1 MYCSSCG
8 TEVTRELRYCNRCG
22 ANLANLNQTSALP
35 EQPVRQINLT
45 VPTISIAVMVIIG
58 LIIIFSSIADL
69 ARKDVNPVAL
79 TWMVIGGLA
88 AIVGVAA
95 LLMHQWT
102 QLAGVIK
109 QKEPRASSK
118 KSIDSEHAP
127 AQLPSFRSEPVSSVT
142 DHTTRT
148 FDPVKARK
156 S

>member
-22 ANLANLNQTSALP
+22 ANLNPSPSLP
-35 EQPVRQINLT
+35 EQPVRQVNLT
-45 VPTISIAVMVIIG
+45 VPTISIAAMVIIG
-58 LIIIFSSIADL
+58 LIIIFASIADL
-69 ARKDVNPVAL
+69 ARKDINPVAL

-95 LLMHQWT
+95 LLMRQWT
-102 QLAGVIK
+102 QLAGVVK
-109 QKEPRASSK
+109 QKEPRASRN
-118 KSIDSEHAP
+118 KSADEASAP
-127 AQLPSFRSEPVSSVT
+127 SQLPPFRSEPVSSVT

>member
-22 ANLANLNQTSALP
+22 ANLNQPSAALP
-35 EQPVRQINLT
+35 EQPVRQVNLT

-58 LIIIFSSIADL
+58 IIVIFASIADL
-69 ARKDVNPVAL
+69 ARKDINPAAL

-95 LLMHQWT
+95 LLMRQWT

-109 QKEPRASSK
+109 QKEPRGSSK
-118 KSIDSEHAP
+118 KAADNEYAP
-127 AQLPSFRSEPVSSVT
+127 AQLPPFRSEPVSSVT

-148 FDPVKARK
+148 FDPAKVRK

>member
-22 ANLANLNQTSALP
+22 ANLNQPSAALP
-35 EQPVRQINLT
+35 EQPMRQVNLT

-58 LIIIFSSIADL
+58 MIVIFASIADL
-69 ARKDVNPVAL
+69 ARKDINPVAL

-95 LLMHQWT
+95 LLMRQWT
-102 QLAGVIK
+102 QLAGVMK
-109 QKEPRASSK
+109 QKEPRGSSK
-118 KSIDSEHAP
+118 KAADESAP
-127 AQLPSFRSEPVSSVT
+127 AQLPPFRSEPVSSVT

-148 FDPVKARK
+148 FDPAKVRK